1 MSDPAIRPASA
12 ADNDAIWR
20 ILEPTFRE
28 GATYPIPR
36 DVSREDALAYWFAP
50 GNTVFVAGSE
60 GTVAGTY
67 YLRAN
72 NRGGGAH
79 VANCGY
85 MTAREAF
92 GRGVARAMC
101 MHSRRGA
108 GGRFHRDAVQFR
120 CFVEHARSEA
130 LADLRIPDRRHAAR
144 RVYASRTRGGRC
156 LCDVEG
162 ALRPAK
168 GRGGV
173 ARLNRGPDARRSAR
187 ASPGPT
193 SGTAQSVAGEL
204 NRRQRISGT
213 GLEYFAGMNKRKADP
228 RLVWLASVLA
238 AAALVIF
245 LAHQA

>member
-92 GRGVARAMC
+92 GRGVARTMC
-101 MHSRRGA
+101 MHSLDEARAGGFTAMQFNFVVSSNTRAVKLWRTCGFQIVGTLPGAFMHPARGA
-108 GGRFHRDAVQFR
+108 VDAYVMWR
-120 CFVEHARSEA
+120 
-130 LADLRIPDRRHAAR
+130 
-144 RVYASRTRGGRC
+144 
-156 LCDVEG
+156 
-162 ALRPAK
+162 
-168 GRGGV
+168 
-173 ARLNRGPDARRSAR
+173 
-187 ASPGPT
+187 
-193 SGTAQSVAGEL
+193 EL
-204 NRRQRISGT
+204 
-213 GLEYFAGMNKRKADP
+213 
-228 RLVWLASVLA
+228 
-238 AAALVIF
+238 
-245 LAHQA
+245 